1 MPGIVRI
8 IAIPPRTT
16 PKTLRELLER
26 HAPVLR
32 LYLKP
37 EQEFNSVARAQ
48 ETGKGQ
54 FTKYVDGY
62 VEFPTDNHARYV
74 CQALNGRQMSAGLR
88 RERKSRFT
96 RFQWRLVHMPTMN
109 WVDINQERVDLSRT
123 REAIIRA
130 EMEELTKHNAE
141 YLEQLRC
148 GKGRSRQLDG
158 EDGWSEQQY
167 KQRKL
172 RVDEGSIDSLIGIL

>member
-8 IAIPPRTT
+8 IAIPPRAT

-37 EQEFNSVARAQ
+37 EPEFNSATRAQ
-48 ETGKGQ
+48 ETGKAQ

-74 CQALNGRQMSAGLR
+74 CQALNGRQMSTGLR

-96 RFQWRLVHMPTMN
+96 RFQWRLVHMPAMN
-109 WVDINQERVDLSRT
+109 WVEINQERVDLNRT

-141 YLEQLRC
+141 YLEKLQRS
-148 GKGRSRQLDG
+148 KGRGQSLDG
-158 EDGWSEQQY
+158 EGGWSEQCC
-167 KQRKL
+167 KQRKI